1 MAKKVEKRYDKG
13 TNSKSDHIGE
23 LSPSISE
30 RRLTLSPCS
39 FKWSYSPNYAIII
52 LRLITSII

>member
-30 RRLTLSPCS
+30 RRLTLSMRIS
-39 FKWSYSPNYAIII
+39 FEE
-52 LRLITSII
+52 